1 MSRRAQPRSQLL
13 LQSAQ
18 LPELLGNY
26 GIISIISVTTSSVRL
41 WGSAH
46 PSWSFPGWWCRWM
59 RMAQI
64 ELAQHQI
71 WAGSVG
77 ICAPQVPLQLV
88 PCRNASCIPR
98 CLGKGQL
105 LPEDGKASVG
115 EVPFPVNLSSR
126 LCQHRHRLNSARMWL
141 SCSAVCSAV
150 QLSLSSEGEEFS
162 GAAACAALL
171 GFR

>member
-1 MSRRAQPRSQLL
+1 
-13 LQSAQ
+13 
-18 LPELLGNY
+18 
-26 GIISIISVTTSSVRL
+26 
-41 WGSAH
+41 
-46 PSWSFPGWWCRWM
+46 
-59 RMAQI
+59 MAQI

-77 ICAPQVPLQLV
+77 ICDPQVPLQLV
-88 PCRNASCIPR
+88 PCLNASCIPR
-98 CLGKGQL
+98 CLRKGQL

-171 GFR
+171 GLQVVPGMVQPLLCACCSALVPFEHDLLIQETY